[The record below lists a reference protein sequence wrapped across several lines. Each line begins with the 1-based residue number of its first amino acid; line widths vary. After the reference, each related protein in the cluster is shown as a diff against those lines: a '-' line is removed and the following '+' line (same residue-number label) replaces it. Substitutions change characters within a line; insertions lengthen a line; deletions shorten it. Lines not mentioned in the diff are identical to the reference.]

1 MDAALFVKEQENC
14 FDVII
19 VDSSDPVGKNFFHN
33 MKMIIIGPAESLYTN
48 SFYNTMKSAL
58 RQGGIIC
65 TQVFAI
71 CCSFLFMSR
80 ENVNGFIF
88 PSFAR

>member
-19 VDSSDPVGKNFFHN
+19 VDSSDPVGKNFLHN

-71 CCSFLFMSR
+71 CCSFCL
-80 ENVNGFIF
+80 
-88 PSFAR
+88 

>member
-19 VDSSDPVGKNFFHN
+19 VDSSDPVGKKSLNN
-33 MKMIIIGPAESLYTN
+33 REIIIVGPAESLYTN

-65 TQVFAI
+65 TQVFSM

-88 PSFAR
+88 P